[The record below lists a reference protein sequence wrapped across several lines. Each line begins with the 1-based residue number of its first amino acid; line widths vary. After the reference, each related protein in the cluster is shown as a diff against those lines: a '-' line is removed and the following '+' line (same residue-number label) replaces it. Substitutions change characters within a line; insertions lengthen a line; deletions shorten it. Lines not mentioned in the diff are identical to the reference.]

1 METILYQGLPLDIKY
16 VVNEVT
22 EYVIKYMHFS

>member
-1 METILYQGLPLDIKY
+1 METILDQGLPLDIKY

-22 EYVIKYMHFS
+22 EYVSKYMHFS

>member
-1 METILYQGLPLDIKY
+1 METILDQGLPLDIKY
-16 VVNEVT
+16 VVNKVT